1 MYFSDIWRTPLLED
15 SHRVLAKRL
24 LNWPIP
30 EIDEEPDDFRAPVLT
45 LLKAMASEGILDLI
59 IPESGSRID
68 LRAVCLAREII
79 SYRSGGLADSAF
91 TMQGIGTAPLW
102 LSGNDT
108 LARQYLPRAKS
119 GSAIAAF
126 ALTEQVAGSD
136 VANITT
142 SAVRDG
148 DGYVL
153 NGTKTFITN
162 AGIADHYIIVAR
174 TGEAPGA
181 RGLSAFLVDSDT
193 KGLSTTAQHFIAPHA
208 GGELAITDCRVGA
221 DRLIGVP
228 GGGFALAMSTF
239 DIFRASVGAAALG
252 LARRAY
258 DEALTRTAERELF
271 GRKMIEMDGVQ
282 SRLAQMITALEGASL
297 LVYRAAWAKDTT
309 GQRCTREVSMAKL
322 VATEAADRIVDAAV
336 QLFGGAGV
344 TRGSVV
350 ERLYREIRPMRIYE
364 GASEVQELVIGRDLA
379 KQQMKARADRDQ
391 SPMST
396 KD

>member
-1 MYFSDIWRTPLLED
+1 MLSDIWRTPLLED
-15 SHRVLAKRL
+15 SHRALAKRL
-24 LNWPIP
+24 LDWPIP
-30 EIDEEPDDFRAPVLT
+30 AVDEDPADFRAPVLA
-45 LLKAMASEGILDLI
+45 LLKAMAEEGILDLV
-59 IPESGSRID
+59 IPASGTRID
-68 LRAVCLAREII
+68 LRAVCLAREIL

-102 LSGNDT
+102 LSRNDG
-108 LARQYLPRAKS
+108 LASRYLPRAKT
-119 GSAIAAF
+119 GAAIAAF

-136 VANITT
+136 VARIAT

-148 DGYVL
+148 DAYVL
-153 NGTKTFITN
+153 NGTKTLITN
-162 AGIADHYIIVAR
+162 AGIADHYIIIAR

-193 KGLSTTAQHFIAPHA
+193 KGLSATAQHFIAPHA
-208 GGELAITDCRVGA
+208 GGELALADCRVPA
-221 DRLIGVP
+221 DRLIGAP

-258 DEALTRTAERELF
+258 DEALKRTTERELF
-271 GRKMIEMDGVQ
+271 GRKMIEMEGVQ
-282 SRLAQMITALEGASL
+282 SRLAQMTAALDGAGL

-309 GQRCTREVSMAKL
+309 EERCTREVSMAKL
-322 VATEAADRIVDAAV
+322 VATEAADRVVDAAV

-344 TRGSVV
+344 TKGSVV
-350 ERLYREIRPMRIYE
+350 ERLYREVRPMRIYE

-379 KQQMKARADRDQ
+379 RQQLRARAKHDR
-391 SPMST
+391 SPMNPE
-396 KD
+396 D